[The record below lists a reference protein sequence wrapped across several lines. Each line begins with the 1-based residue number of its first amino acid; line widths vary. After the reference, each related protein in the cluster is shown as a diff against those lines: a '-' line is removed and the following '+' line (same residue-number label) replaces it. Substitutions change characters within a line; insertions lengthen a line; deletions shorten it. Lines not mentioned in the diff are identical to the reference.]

1 MKVMSKTITL
11 RTPLPERASFAEKRR
26 AADLLDRFAN
36 EMLMVVDG
44 REPDGVD
51 ITAIADDAKPTTMPD
66 PPGALLAPIE
76 PDTIAETMGK
86 IGRQVAGEAV

>member
-26 AADLLDRFAN
+26 AADMLDRFAN

-51 ITAIADDAKPTTMPD
+51 ITAIADEARPATVAD
-66 PPGALLAPIE
+66 PPGSALAPL
-76 PDTIAETMGK
+76 DAGTIDQRMGE